1 MEVHLVL
8 VGALVVLGPGFLA
21 SLTLFP
27 RPGDLDFWKR
37 MGVSFGLG
45 LLVLVY
51 LGFILAHQ
59 HLLLPRP
66 FLGYLL
72 LSCGILGLIGFLR
85 GGFEVVSY
93 YLGFLKLK
101 RPRLEAPPPAELPA
115 APPPPAAPAKP
126 IPTTA
131 APAPISLPTFRG
143 RVVDTVTKLP
153 ISGARIRTG
162 STSIL
167 SDAEGKF
174 EVRTTGGS
182 LIEIEKEGYQRETIF
197 LPLQPPKT
205 LILELKKTR

>member
-1 MEVHLVL
+1 ML

-37 MGVSFGLG
+37 VGVSFGLG

-72 LSCGILGLIGFLR
+72 LSCGILGLIAFLR

-93 YLGFLKLK
+93 YLGFLKPK
-101 RPRLEAPPPAELPA
+101 KPRAEAPPAERPP
-115 APPPPAAPAKP
+115 APPPTAAPAKP

-131 APAPISLPTFRG
+131 APGLVSLPAFQG
-143 RVVDTVTKLP
+143 RVVDAVTKLS

-174 EVRTTGGS
+174 EIRAAGGS
-182 LIEIEKEGYQRETIF
+182 LIEIEKEGYQRETTF

-205 LILELKKTR
+205 LIVELKKVG